1 MRKLVLMGILLSC
14 SALFA
19 QTVQVSRENKTI
31 AITADDSVS
40 VDADMAILS
49 LGYENYGVTEREVYD
64 NNLKVS
70 TRIVKAIL
78 GAGVKEGVI
87 HTSKITVESVDPE
100 KEWSP
105 EDKRQRKYQAHQS
118 WEITVPVAQAQKLV
132 DLAMLNGVNKLEDV
146 KWQFSNLP
154 ELQAKASGAALAK
167 AKMIADQMAQGLG
180 AKLGSLVFASNSAPV
195 LDNFLFWRQYASN
208 MVVNTEAATVSSRK
222 EIAPTL
228 RLFPDKV
235 KQSATVHAVFAI
247 E

>member
-1 MRKLVLMGILLSC
+1 
-14 SALFA
+14 
-19 QTVQVSRENKTI
+19 
-31 AITADDSVS
+31 
-40 VDADMAILS
+40 
-49 LGYENYGVTEREVYD
+49 
-64 NNLKVS
+64 
-70 TRIVKAIL
+70 
-78 GAGVKEGVI
+78 VI

-132 DLAMLNGVNKLEDV
+132 DLAMLNGTNKLEDV
-146 KWQFSNLP
+146 KWQYSNLP

-167 AKMIADQMAQGLG
+167 ARMIADQMAQGLG
-180 AKLGSLVFASNSAPV
+180 AKLGSLVFASNSVPV